1 MYNIFLFFKQLIGF
15 DNYMVNKMNKIFTET
30 LTSTSGQ
37 FYIGD
42 LCYCMSFQEGDND
55 GWVGFVDKSLTQQNY
70 YNDDR
75 NARPNVHDVV
85 KTIYFVPALNRDV
98 SVLSVSTQHGDG
110 GYGFEVNN
118 KKVTTLNNPTDIG
131 VDAGL
136 IGVVAKED
144 MLEEYQG
151 DSALM
156 IQLPDNQKTVKYR
169 LVIGYDEVNCWECG
183 GTGEVVD
190 SDSDEYDTCCEC
202 NGTGVKKMKVHLH
215 QILNE
220 NDELIVEVV
229 S

>member
-1 MYNIFLFFKQLIGF
+1 MEL
-15 DNYMVNKMNKIFTET
+15 KMNKSYAFTET

-75 NARPNVHDVV
+75 NARPNTHDVV
-85 KTIYFVPALNRDV
+85 KTTYFVPALNRDV

-169 LVIGYDEVNCWECG
+169 LVIGYNEVSCWECS

-190 SDSDEYDTCCEC
+190 SDSDEYETCCEC
-202 NGTGVKKMKVHLH
+202 NGTGIKKMKAHFH

-220 NDELIVEVV
+220 NNEVIVEIV

>member
-1 MYNIFLFFKQLIGF
+1 MEI
-15 DNYMVNKMNKIFTET
+15 KMSKIFTET
-30 LTSTSGQ
+30 LTSVSGQ

-42 LCYCMSFQEGDND
+42 LCYCMSFQEGNID
-55 GWVGFVDKSLTQQNY
+55 GWGDFVNKSLSQQNY

-75 NARPNVHDVV
+75 NARPNTNDVV
-85 KTIYFVPALNRDV
+85 KTTYFVPVLNRDV

-110 GYGFEVNN
+110 GYDFKVNDN
-118 KKVTTLNNPTDIG
+118 KVTALNNPSDIG

-144 MLEEYQG
+144 MLEEYKG
-151 DSALM
+151 RSALM

-169 LVIGYDEVNCWECG
+169 LVIGEDEFSCWECNG
-183 GTGEVVD
+183 RGEVFD
-190 SDSDEYDTCCEC
+190 SDSGEYETCYEC
-202 NGTGVKKMKVHLH
+202 NGRGTQRMKAHFH
-215 QILNE
+215 QVLNE

>member
-1 MYNIFLFFKQLIGF
+1 MLFFKQLIGF
-15 DNYMVNKMNKIFTET
+15 DNYMVNKMNEIFTET

-55 GWVGFVDKSLTQQNY
+55 GWSDFVDKSLSQQNY
-70 YNDDR
+70 YNNDR
-75 NARPNVHDVV
+75 NARPNTHDVV
-85 KTIYFVPALNRDV
+85 KTTYFVPALNRDV

-110 GYGFEVNN
+110 GYCFEVNN
-118 KKVTTLNNPTDIG
+118 KKVTALNSPSDIS
-131 VDAGL
+131 VDVGI

-144 MLEEYQG
+144 MLDECP
-151 DSALM
+151 DHCALM
-156 IQLPDNQKTVKYR
+156 IQLPDNQKTIKYQ
-169 LVIGYDEVNCWECG
+169 LVIGDDDCSCCECG
-183 GTGEVVD
+183 GSGEVVD
-190 SDSDEYDTCCEC
+190 FDSGEYETCYEC
-202 NGTGVKKMKVHLH
+202 NGTGTKKMKAHFH

>member
-1 MYNIFLFFKQLIGF
+1 MLFFKQLIGF
-15 DNYMVNKMNKIFTET
+15 DNYMVNKMNEIFTEI

-55 GWVGFVDKSLTQQNY
+55 GWGDFVDKSLSQQNY
-70 YNDDR
+70 YNNDR
-75 NARPNVHDVV
+75 NARPNTHDVV
-85 KTIYFVPALNRDV
+85 KTTYFVPALNRDV
-98 SVLSVSTQHGDG
+98 SVLSVSTQYGDG
-110 GYGFEVNN
+110 GYCFEVNN
-118 KKVTTLNNPTDIG
+118 KKVTALNNPSDIS
-131 VDAGL
+131 VDAGI

-144 MLEEYQG
+144 MLEECP
-151 DSALM
+151 DHCALM

-169 LVIGYDEVNCWECG
+169 LVIGYNDGSCWECN

-190 SDSDEYDTCCEC
+190 SDSDEYATCCEC
-202 NGTGVKKMKVHLH
+202 NGTGTKKMKAHFH